1 MFSACP
7 HCGYLIAL
15 IDGALPALCPKCG
28 GSLAKAS
35 EVEGSVV
42 DTYSIRSRHKKSQK
56 RAPDQSQATLNID
69 PLPRSAPTPGATDET
84 LPHSPRSTAAAAA
97 SRQVP
102 PVATPAPTVSEPVPA
117 TQPAA
122 MPTLTRSPAEQM
134 AEVFGG
140 KSRPTPPS
148 AEVIERARQTLRAHG
163 AASALGEPLP
173 VVATAA
179 AGTTSPA
186 NDGATAQVLRQLR
199 GTPSFARRQMAAA
212 RAHGHDPLRIAVI
225 VMALLL
231 VLQILLAKRDDM
243 AASAR
248 WRPVASVM
256 CTMLFCKLP
265 AWHEPRAFT
274 LVQRNVRPHATTP
287 GVLSVSASFRNDA
300 RWAQA
305 WPTLILSLSDVDG
318 RQVGTRSF
326 QPDEYRPAGAS
337 QTLEPGQST
346 QVQFDVIE
354 PAPRIVA
361 FNFDFR

>member
-28 GSLAKAS
+28 GSLAHAS
-35 EVEGSVV
+35 GVEGSVV
-42 DTYSIRSRHKKSQK
+42 DTYSIRSRHKKSHQ
-56 RAPDQSQATLNID
+56 RAHDQSQATLNID
-69 PLPRSAPTPGATDET
+69 PLPRSAPTSGA
-84 LPHSPRSTAAAAA
+84 TAAAQPSPPAA
-97 SRQVP
+97 SRPSAVE
-102 PVATPAPTVSEPVPA
+102 ATSPTEPI
-117 TQPAA
+117 AA
-122 MPTLTRSPAEQM
+122 MPAAREPLTDASAVAPSPKRSPAEQM
-134 AEVFGG
+134 AQVFGG
-140 KSRPTPPS
+140 KTRPMPP
-148 AEVIERARQTLRAHG
+148 AAHVIEQARVAQRASS
-163 AASALGEPLP
+163 ASTASP
-173 VVATAA
+173 AA
-179 AGTTSPA
+179 AD
-186 NDGATAQVLRQLR
+186 DGMVAQLPRQSR
-199 GTPSFARRQMAAA
+199 GTPSFARRQMEAA

-225 VMALLL
+225 AMTLLL
-231 VLQILLAKRDDM
+231 VLQILLAKREDM

-248 WRPVASVM
+248 WRPLASAV
-256 CTMLFCKLP
+256 CTVLFCKLP
-265 AWHEPRAFT
+265 AWHEPRAFA
-274 LVQRNVRPHATTP
+274 LVQRNVRPHPTTP

-326 QPDEYRPAGAS
+326 RPDEYRPAGAAP
-337 QTLEPGQST
+337 TLEPGQTT

>member
-42 DTYSIRSRHKKSQK
+42 DTYSIRSRHRKSHK

-69 PLPRSAPTPGATDET
+69 PLPRSAPPPAAPEPLRPESVSATSAADANARAST
-84 LPHSPRSTAAAAA
+84 LS
-97 SRQVP
+97 SR
-102 PVATPAPTVSEPVPA
+102 AAPTPSISA
-117 TQPAA
+117 PAA
-122 MPTLTRSPAEQM
+122 AEQM
-134 AEVFGG
+134 AKVFGLPP
-140 KSRPTPPS
+140 RPMPP
-148 AEVIERARQTLRAHG
+148 AAHILEQARAVRA
-163 AASALGEPLP
+163 AR
-173 VVATAA
+173 AA
-179 AGTTSPA
+179 AGAAGDPLASVPAPATTPA
-186 NDGATAQVLRQLR
+186 ASSDTAAAQVLRQLR
-199 GTPSFARRQMAAA
+199 GTPSFARRQMEAA
-212 RAHGHDPLRIAVI
+212 RANGRDPLRIAVI
-225 VMALLL
+225 TMAVLL
-231 VLQILLAKRDDM
+231 VLQILLAKREDM

-248 WRPVASVM
+248 WRPLASAM
-256 CTMLFCKLP
+256 CTVLFCKLP
-265 AWHEPRAFT
+265 PWHEPRAFT
-274 LVQRNVRPHATTP
+274 LVQRNVRPHARTP

-318 RQVGTRSF
+318 RQVGVRSF
-326 QPDEYRPAGAS
+326 QPDEYRPPGAA
-337 QTLEPGQST
+337 QTLEPGQTT